1 MVSMMLYGLVECGI
15 SWGLNLQVGSNG
27 EYKRPINKAE
37 NNYVDYSQMKHLAD
51 EVISNHARM
60 KELKAQ
66 LEANTFQDQM
76 VKYTGIVVLVFTTI
90 GAMLNKI
97 QQVKKM
103 TKSQQ
108 AQENVIMAPARVQP
122 DIFGRS
128 SF

>member
-1 MVSMMLYGLVECGI
+1 MMSMMLCGLVECGI
-15 SWGLNLQVGSNG
+15 SWALNLQVGSNG
-27 EYKRPINKAE
+27 EYKRPVNKAE
-37 NNYVDYSQMKHLAD
+37 DDWVDYSQMKHLAD
-51 EVISNHARM
+51 EVISNHARV
-60 KELKAQ
+60 KELKAK
-66 LEANTFQDQM
+66 LEANTFQDQV

-97 QQVKKM
+97 QQVKKI

-108 AQENVIMAPARVQP
+108 AQDSVIMAPARIQP